1 MNAHQARRPAGTPT
15 GGRFAG
21 TSRPEPGYSLGPD
34 PAADAAIPSPVV
46 RAGRREMGPATVDGR
61 AVTPETVVLSDG
73 TRVERYYRDGRLHD
87 PDDGHPAVVW
97 LGDDGT
103 VESVEHW
110 RHGEQVD

>member
-1 MNAHQARRPAGTPT
+1 
-15 GGRFAG
+15 
-21 TSRPEPGYSLGPD
+21 
-34 PAADAAIPSPVV
+34 
-46 RAGRREMGPATVDGR
+46 MGPATVDGR